1 MQHNQPIE
9 SSQNAVEMES
19 NQPIESSQNAVE
31 MESSISSDDDQ
42 ELHRVDISQLQVNN
56 NDPEDLPSQSQQ
68 SIDEEND
75 CDEENEQTPS
85 AKNTATKPT
94 RTHSHNQSHKPTS
107 YVSTTVDIDDEGM
120 NTPHSINR
128 RTGWTARTNTVDTEH
143 HIEFKCDTFFRH
155 AEVIGRVLL
164 LILNLLLLMLSA
176 AYCLGQLYGYTL
188 DLVKQC
194 DGLEMEEIWEHSYR
208 AGLMDNGEVQMS
220 LASQWGITTEPC
232 ITNKTLD

>member
-9 SSQNAVEMES
+9 SSRNAVEMES

-75 CDEENEQTPS
+75 CDEENERTPS

-94 RTHSHNQSHKPTS
+94 RTQSNNQSHKPTS

-128 RTGWTARTNTVDTEH
+128 SESDSPNVFALWRYKN
-143 HIEFKCDTFFRH
+143 
-155 AEVIGRVLL
+155 
-164 LILNLLLLMLSA
+164 A
-176 AYCLGQLYGYTL
+176 AKSLPVTSVMYCIYIAHT
-188 DLVKQC
+188 
-194 DGLEMEEIWEHSYR
+194 
-208 AGLMDNGEVQMS
+208 
-220 LASQWGITTEPC
+220 ITHVM
-232 ITNKTLD
+232 